1 MPAEP
6 IYQHPLAHLLA
17 MEGLALLRGFAGDF
31 DEAFTRARL
40 AEVRRLLNDP
50 VLAGHPCVHA
60 LRGSSQQGYQHM
72 AATYDGPN
80 RLFDLDG
87 PFVQEVLEQVP
98 PGTAVDAACGTG
110 RFSEVLARKGH
121 DVVGIDSSPQMLA
134 RARQR
139 LPQARFVLGD
149 LQELP
154 VADGSVDVVVC
165 ALALSHLPSLE
176 PAMREFARVLRPN
189 GHLVVSDVHHE
200 LVARGSVIPALGPGG
215 QPGLVPTYRPNYSLV
230 WWWFA
235 ALCVVAAA
243 LTAVLPRP
251 HPGIGKDA
259 PAGLA
264 GA

>member
-1 MPAEP
+1 M
-6 IYQHPLAHLLA
+6 
-17 MEGLALLRGFAGDF
+17 
-31 DEAFTRARL
+31 
-40 AEVRRLLNDP
+40 
-50 VLAGHPCVHA
+50 
-60 LRGSSQQGYQHM
+60 
-72 AATYDGPN
+72 
-80 RLFDLDG
+80 
-87 PFVQEVLEQVP
+87 LEQVP

-121 DVVGIDSSPQMLA
+121 DVVGVDSSPQMLA